1 MPEVKL
7 GRDNTAKNLSKLM
20 YGQKGVRGVNREDLM
35 KALGVVSAKSVTSR
49 MKDPQGDYFRGIMRA
64 CKRLGIT
71 REEFIN
77 AIDY

>member
-1 MPEVKL
+1 MPAVKL
-7 GRDNTAKNLSKLM
+7 GRDNTSKNLSELM
-20 YGQKGVRGVNREDLM
+20 YGKKGVRGISRADLM
-35 KALGVVSAKSVTSR
+35 KPLGVTSLHTVTER
-49 MKDPQGDYFRGIMRA
+49 FKDPQGEYFRAVMRT